1 MSIALA
7 QVASA
12 AYFRSAILIMNSR
25 TFSYNSN
32 DGNELLDACM
42 AYLGDNATTYD
53 LLGCVSAQLS
63 NEVGSREFSR
73 SVLLVYAA
81 ALVFF
86 MQAGFAMLCAGA
98 VRKKNVQNTMLKNLL
113 DACGAAVAFF
123 IVGYAIAFGGMEPE
137 SPNKTFLGNTNFFLM
152 GVDDLAFWLFQYAF
166 SAASATIVAGTLAER
181 CQMVAYL
188 CYSVMLTGWVYPIIA
203 HAIWSPNGWLSA
215 SSVDPLWGV
224 GMVDFAGSGVVHMT
238 GGVTALF
245 ATLILGPRRG
255 RFHDETGRRLD
266 KPKSFPGHSV
276 ALQMLGTFILWF
288 GWYGFNCGS
297 ALLID
302 KPGANDIAA
311 LAGVNT
317 TLSAGVAGIV
327 ALFVNLWYLERT
339 TGEPFFDLTYAMN
352 GSLSGL
358 VAITGGCAVLEPWA
372 AAVTGVGAGILYM
385 VGSRGLVMLRLDDAV
400 DAIPVHFVNG
410 AWGLMSVGLFAS
422 PARLLAAYDND
433 AHPGWFYSLRNGKS
447 DGRLFGVQLVG
458 IVFIVG
464 WVMVIMLPFFIWL
477 DWKGWFRSDPLEEI
491 VGLDTS
497 YHGGLALLGGDD
509 EVNPEYI
516 SAYKKQR
523 NEGTLR
529 RRHQGTTS
537 SVKTGEVESDEGAE
551 RVAPEATKHKKI
563 PIATTTEVFNGGQDT
578 DQMSY
583 HA

>member
-1 MSIALA
+1 VSIALA

-276 ALQMLGTFILWF
+276 ALQVRGTQYHTL
-288 GWYGFNCGS
+288 YS
-297 ALLID
+297 HTLVD
-302 KPGANDIAA
+302 
-311 LAGVNT
+311 
-317 TLSAGVAGIV
+317 LSAH
-327 ALFVNLWYLERT
+327 T
-339 TGEPFFDLTYAMN
+339 
-352 GSLSGL
+352 
-358 VAITGGCAVLEPWA
+358 
-372 AAVTGVGAGILYM
+372 
-385 VGSRGLVMLRLDDAV
+385 
-400 DAIPVHFVNG
+400 
-410 AWGLMSVGLFAS
+410 
-422 PARLLAAYDND
+422 
-433 AHPGWFYSLRNGKS
+433 
-447 DGRLFGVQLVG
+447 
-458 IVFIVG
+458 
-464 WVMVIMLPFFIWL
+464 LP
-477 DWKGWFRSDPLEEI
+477 
-491 VGLDTS
+491 
-497 YHGGLALLGGDD
+497 
-509 EVNPEYI
+509 
-516 SAYKKQR
+516 
-523 NEGTLR
+523 
-529 RRHQGTTS
+529 
-537 SVKTGEVESDEGAE
+537 
-551 RVAPEATKHKKI
+551 
-563 PIATTTEVFNGGQDT
+563 
-578 DQMSY
+578 
-583 HA
+583 